1 MKKYYESADL
11 HAVLSYS
18 KIRKE
23 YDLVLNVFVPSDII
37 EVKKVIEKLD
47 IIEKEIKKISNED
60 MKKNNFSEVDLSIL
74 NSQLFITKSHSFHQ
88 PGFAIIPFI
97 ECNFDNFS
105 EYFLFFISFGFL
117 AIVSQ
122 LKLEDTKKFKLVSE
136 YSLKDLLLL
145 AYEFYKKDKK
155 TLQKFQNEYIET
167 INFLFNLNNEKDF
180 KGISPKNLFF
190 IYECMHSE
198 KTGIFK
204 YKEHLKISYS
214 MSHLAQEVFHNFNFT
229 NNKLEDAKLVA
240 KKIKKLSNGGEIN
253 LEYGTTYKF
262 SSIFEFLYVDLIAL
276 IDKNTSFIKKCKC
289 CNKYFLTN
297 KSNAIYCD
305 RIQNVKTGQTCKE
318 IGADIVALRKKKNDS
333 ILNLKASI
341 ASKKAMD
348 VKRHPDIPE
357 YKANYEDWKILA
369 LKYMQY
375 YKEGTLDAKTFE
387 EWLSYTSNEKIKSP
401 LKRIEDFK

>member
-18 KIRKE
+18 KIRKD

-47 IIEKEIKKISNED
+47 IIEKEVKKISNED
-60 MKKNNFSEVDLSIL
+60 MKKNDFSEVDSSIL
-74 NSQLFITKSHSFHQ
+74 HSQLFITKSHSFHQ

-117 AIVSQ
+117 TIVSQ
-122 LKLEDTKKFKLVSE
+122 PKLEDTNKFKLISE

-167 INFLFNLNNEKDF
+167 INFLFNLNDEKDF
-180 KGISPKNLFF
+180 KEISPENLFF
-190 IYECMHSE
+190 IYECMNE
-198 KTGIFK
+198 ENTGIFK
-204 YKEHLKISYS
+204 YRSNLQISYN
-214 MSHLAQEVFHNFNFT
+214 MNHLSEEVFHNFKFT
-229 NNKLEDAKLVA
+229 NNRLEDAKLIA
-240 KKIKKLSNGGEIN
+240 KKIKKISHSSEIN
-253 LEYGTTYKF
+253 LEYETTYKF

-276 IDKNTSFIKKCKC
+276 IDKNTSFIKKCNC

-305 RIQNVKTGQTCKE
+305 RIQNVKTGQTCKDV
-318 IGADIVALRKKKNDS
+318 GADIVALRKKKNDS

-357 YKANYEDWKILA
+357 YKANYEDWKVLA
-369 LKYMQY
+369 LKYMQD
-375 YKEGTLDAKTFE
+375 YKDGTLDAKTFE
-387 EWLSYTSNEKIKSP
+387 EWLIYTSNEKIKFP

>member
-1 MKKYYESADL
+1 M
-11 HAVLSYS
+11 
-18 KIRKE
+18 
-23 YDLVLNVFVPSDII
+23 
-37 EVKKVIEKLD
+37 
-47 IIEKEIKKISNED
+47 
-60 MKKNNFSEVDLSIL
+60 
-74 NSQLFITKSHSFHQ
+74 LF
-88 PGFAIIPFI
+88 
-97 ECNFDNFS
+97 
-105 EYFLFFISFGFL
+105 FLFFISFGFL
-117 AIVSQ
+117 TIVSQ
-122 LKLEDTKKFKLVSE
+122 PKLEDTKKFKLISE

-155 TLQKFQNEYIET
+155 ILQKFQNEYIET
-167 INFLFNLNNEKDF
+167 INFLFNLNDEKDF

-190 IYECMHSE
+190 IYECMNKE
-198 KTGIFK
+198 NTGIFK
-204 YKEHLKISYS
+204 YRPNLQISYNID
-214 MSHLAQEVFHNFNFT
+214 HLLEEIFHNFKFT
-229 NNKLEDAKLVA
+229 NSRLEDAKLVA
-240 KKIKKLSNGGEIN
+240 KKIKKLSHGNEIN

-305 RIQNVKTGQTCKE
+305 RIQNIKTGQTCKD
-318 IGADIVALRKKKNDS
+318 IGADIVSLRKKKNDS

-357 YKANYEDWKILA
+357 YKANYEDWKVLA
-369 LKYMQY
+369 LKYMQN
-375 YKEGTLDAKTFE
+375 YKDGTLDAKTFE
-387 EWLSYTSNEKIKSP
+387 KWLNYTSNEKIKSP

>member
-18 KIRKE
+18 KIRKD

-60 MKKNNFSEVDLSIL
+60 MKKNDFSEVDSSIL
-74 NSQLFITKSHSFHQ
+74 NSQLFITKSHSFHE

-117 AIVSQ
+117 TIVSQ
-122 LKLEDTKKFKLVSE
+122 PKLEDTKKFKLISE

-155 TLQKFQNEYIET
+155 ILQKFQNEYIET
-167 INFLFNLNNEKDF
+167 ISFLFNLNDEKDF

-190 IYECMHSE
+190 IYECMNSE

-214 MSHLAQEVFHNFNFT
+214 MSHLAQEVFNNFNFT

-240 KKIKKLSNGGEIN
+240 KKIKKLSHGNEIN

-262 SSIFEFLYVDLIAL
+262 SSIFEFLYVDLMTL
-276 IDKNTSFIKKCKC
+276 IDKNTTFIKKCKC
-289 CNKYFLTN
+289 CNQYFLTN
-297 KSNAIYCD
+297 KSNSIYCN
-305 RIQNVKTGQTCKE
+305 RIQNAKTGQTCKD

-357 YKANYEDWKILA
+357 YKANYEDWKVLA
-369 LKYMQY
+369 SKYMQD
-375 YKEGTLDAKTFE
+375 YKNGALDSKTFE
-387 EWLSYTSNEKIKSP
+387 EWLNYTSNEKIKSP
-401 LKRIEDFK
+401 LKSIEDFK